1 CGCPLRVSGII
12 GIRRGPTVGGV
23 RPMGLPFRARL
34 VRILGIVGLVCATLG
49 PGVAPATAASPL
61 ILRLGTIENLR
72 SLNPYQAAYF
82 PDYETFE
89 LNFSFLVD
97 IGPNLEPYPAFADK
111 WERSADGKSW
121 KFHIRT
127 GMKWSDGQPADSA
140 DACF

>member
-1 CGCPLRVSGII
+1 M
-12 GIRRGPTVGGV
+12 
-23 RPMGLPFRARL
+23 RPSLRARL
-34 VRILGIVGLVCATLG
+34 IRLVSASA
-49 PGVAPATAASPL
+49 VAGSLLLPAAAPVAAADPL
-61 ILRLGTIENLR
+61 ILKLGTIENLR

-89 LNFSFLVD
+89 LNFSPLVD
-97 IGPNLEPYPAFADK
+97 LGPNLEPYPAFADK

-140 DACF
+140 DASSASASTSTRSTTTRTSGMATSTPG